1 MKPPCDDAAIRSA
14 TADSPCRPQSGPWIL
29 AAAILGTSMAF
40 IDSTVVNVALP
51 ALQSSFKA
59 GIIDVQWVVEAY
71 GLFLGALILVG
82 GAAGDR
88 FGRRKVFLSGIALFA
103 LASAACGLAQTI
115 HQLIAARAL
124 QGVGA
129 AFLTPG
135 SLAIISASFPAQ
147 ERGRAIGTWSGFSA
161 ITTALGPVLGGW
173 LIQHA
178 SWRLIFFINLPLAA
192 AVILIS
198 IIHVPESRGPVP
210 KRLDLLGALVV
221 TIGLGGLVF
230 GLIESPRLGW
240 TNLEVSGSLLVA
252 IACLISFPIVEA
264 RAPSPMVPLGLFRS
278 RTFSGANLLTLFL
291 YAALGIFFFIFPMNL
306 IQLHGYSA
314 TAAGAAALPL
324 ILSMFFLS
332 RWSGGLV
339 ARYGARRPLIIGPL
353 IAAAGFALFAVP
365 GNGGAYW
372 RTFFPPFVVLG
383 FGMAVSVAPL
393 TTVVMGAVD
402 QKFAGVASGIN
413 NAVARVAGL
422 LAIAVFGIVMVKAF
436 AMRLDHELVKMNL
449 SPSARNELLAN
460 RTRLAAIEIPSTL
473 DPKQAVEAKAT
484 VANSFLFAFRLIAC
498 CCATLAGA
506 SAVTAT
512 LLVEGKNAPESVTN
526 GATGVPARQAQS

>member
-1 MKPPCDDAAIRSA
+1 
-14 TADSPCRPQSGPWIL
+14 
-29 AAAILGTSMAF
+29 MAF

-51 ALQSSFKA
+51 ALESSFKA
-59 GIIDVQWVVEAY
+59 GVIDVQWVVESY

-88 FGRRKVFLSGIALFA
+88 FGRRKVFLTGVSVFA
-103 LASAACGLAQTI
+103 LASAACGVAQSI
-115 HQLIAARAL
+115 HQLIVARAL
-124 QGVGA
+124 QGLGA
-129 AFLTPG
+129 ALLTPG
-135 SLAIISASFPAQ
+135 SLAIISASFPEQ

-178 SWRLIFFINLPLAA
+178 SWRWIFFINLPLAS

-198 IIHVPESRGPVP
+198 IVHVPESRGPLA
-210 KRLDLLGALVV
+210 KRLDILGALLAI
-221 TIGLGGLVF
+221 IGLGGLVF

-252 IACLISFPIVEA
+252 IASLISFPFVEA
-264 RAPSPMVPLGLFRS
+264 RAPSPMVPLQLFRS

-306 IQLHGYSA
+306 IQVQGYSA

-324 ILSMFFLS
+324 ILLIFFLS

-339 ARYGARRPLIIGPL
+339 SHYGAKPPLIIGPL
-353 IAAAGFALFAVP
+353 IAAVGFALFA
-365 GNGGAYW
+365 GAGIGGSYW
-372 RTFFPPFVVLG
+372 RSFFPAFLVLG

-393 TTVVMGAVD
+393 TTVVMGTVD
-402 QKFAGVASGIN
+402 QKFAGAASGIN

-422 LAIAVFGIVMVKAF
+422 LAIAVFGILMVSAF
-436 AMRLDHELVKMNL
+436 ATRLDHQLVRMNFP
-449 SPSARNELLAN
+449 SSARHELLSN
-460 RTRLAAIEIPSTL
+460 RTRLAAIDMPPGL
-473 DPKQAVEAKAT
+473 DPAQATHARSAIN
-484 VANSFLFAFRLIAC
+484 NSFLFAFRLIAFC
-498 CCATLAGA
+498 CTALAIA
-506 SAVTAT
+506 SAATAT
-512 LLVEGKNAPESVTN
+512 LIIEEPPN
-526 GATGVPARQAQS
+526 RQKP

>member
-1 MKPPCDDAAIRSA
+1 
-14 TADSPCRPQSGPWIL
+14 
-29 AAAILGTSMAF
+29 MAF

-51 ALQSSFKA
+51 ALESSFKA
-59 GIIDVQWVVEAY
+59 GVIDVQWVVESY

-88 FGRRKVFLSGIALFA
+88 FGRRKVFLTGVSVFA
-103 LASAACGLAQTI
+103 LASAACGVAQSI
-115 HQLIAARAL
+115 HQLIVARAL
-124 QGVGA
+124 QGLGA
-129 AFLTPG
+129 ALLTPG
-135 SLAIISASFPAQ
+135 SLAIISASFPEQ

-178 SWRLIFFINLPLAA
+178 SWRWIFFINLPLAA

-198 IIHVPESRGPVP
+198 IVHVPESRGPLA
-210 KRLDLLGALVV
+210 KRLDILGALLAI
-221 TIGLGGLVF
+221 IGLGGLVF

-252 IACLISFPIVEA
+252 IASLISFPFVEA
-264 RAPSPMVPLGLFRS
+264 RAPSPMVPLQLFRS

-306 IQLHGYSA
+306 IQVQGYSA

-324 ILSMFFLS
+324 ILLIFFLS

-339 ARYGARRPLIIGPL
+339 SHYGAKPPLIIGPL
-353 IAAAGFALFAVP
+353 IAAVGFALFAVP
-365 GNGGAYW
+365 GIGGSYW
-372 RTFFPPFVVLG
+372 RSFFPAFLVLG

-393 TTVVMGAVD
+393 TTVVMGTVD
-402 QKFAGVASGIN
+402 QKFAGAASGIN

-422 LAIAVFGIVMVKAF
+422 LAIAVFGILMVSAF
-436 AMRLDHELVKMNL
+436 ATRLDHQLVRMNFP
-449 SPSARNELLAN
+449 SSARHELLSN
-460 RTRLAAIEIPSTL
+460 RTRLAAIDMPPGL
-473 DPKQAVEAKAT
+473 DPAQTTHARSAIN
-484 VANSFLFAFRLIAC
+484 NSFLFAFRLIAFC
-498 CCATLAGA
+498 CTALAIA
-506 SAVTAT
+506 SAATAT
-512 LLVEGKNAPESVTN
+512 LIIEEPPN
-526 GATGVPARQAQS
+526 RQKP